1 MPTFATVTKT
11 GNSATIVLPSALRR
25 IHGIHVGDQMVLT
38 SRPDGVI
45 ELEKAGK
52 EEGSLEKIEEGLAFF
67 DSMACRAYAGDES
80 KEGDR
85 AVVGGRYAE

>member
-1 MPTFATVTKT
+1 MPTLATVTKT

-25 IHGIHVGDQMVLT
+25 AHGIHVGDQMVLT

-45 ELEKAGK
+45 ELEKAE
-52 EEGSLEKIEEGLAFF
+52 EEGGFQEKVEEGLAFF
-67 DSMACRAYAGDES
+67 ESMPCRPYAGDES

-85 AVVGGRYAE
+85 AVLGGRYAE